1 MAHAATISHRPGL
14 FAGLVNAFAAFGRG
28 LVWMAEANPRF
39 KELEKLQRMT
49 DAELAERGLRRE
61 KLVEHVFRNSACI

>member
-1 MAHAATISHRPGL
+1 MAHAATISHRPSV
-14 FAGLVNAFAAFGRG
+14 FAGIANFFAAIGRG

-39 KELEKLQRMT
+39 KELERLQRMS
-49 DAELAERGLRRE
+49 DDDLAARGLRRE